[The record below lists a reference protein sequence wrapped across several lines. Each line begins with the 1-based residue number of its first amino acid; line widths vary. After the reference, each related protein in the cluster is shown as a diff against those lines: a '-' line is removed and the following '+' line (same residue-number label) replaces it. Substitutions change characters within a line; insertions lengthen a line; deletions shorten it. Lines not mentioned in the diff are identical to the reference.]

1 MDDPSEFCIKC
12 GICNKK
18 FKVTMRND
26 EWNCDAEQ
34 DLRLRV
40 WQHSEGSCAASWEDI
55 VDVPVEQWGS
65 RANAPSVIPSKL
77 YDPPPEFL
85 VDLTSAT
92 PTPIAT
98 PGPTVP
104 NHEVVIDGL
113 IRDVN
118 LLISVLQDLLERVPT
133 LRQSLA
139 GSRSR
144 SRSPIGR
151 QLSFRR
157 R

>member
-26 EWNCDAEQ
+26 DWNCDAEQ

-40 WQHSEGSCAASWEDI
+40 WQHSEGSCAASWEEI
-55 VDVPVEQWGS
+55 VALPVEQWGS

-77 YDPPPEFL
+77 SENL
-85 VDLTSAT
+85 VDLTTAAT
-92 PTPIAT
+92 TPIAT
-98 PGPTVP
+98 PGPAVP

-157 R
+157 S